1 MKKFFAIIILCM
13 FSVVTFAQRQQ
24 MNYFK
29 AVSYSSKMTQASSW
43 TNKENV
49 NIFVEIKVWSG
60 SYIKIGKEVIPAR
73 QVSKNNFTDNGIL
86 DVWVCY
92 PQGEGGPTFQAR
104 FYACGNDKYQLYLD
118 YSDMTKC
125 YDLVE
130 K

>member
-1 MKKFFAIIILCM
+1 MKKIILTLILSF
-13 FSVVTFAQRQQ
+13 FSIASFAQRQQ

-29 AVSYSSKMTQASSW
+29 AVSYSTKTAQTSSW
-43 TNKENV
+43 TKKEKV
-49 NIFVEIKVWSG
+49 NISVEIKVWSG

-104 FYACGNDKYQLYLD
+104 FYTCGNDKYQLYLD

-125 YDLVE
+125 YDLIE